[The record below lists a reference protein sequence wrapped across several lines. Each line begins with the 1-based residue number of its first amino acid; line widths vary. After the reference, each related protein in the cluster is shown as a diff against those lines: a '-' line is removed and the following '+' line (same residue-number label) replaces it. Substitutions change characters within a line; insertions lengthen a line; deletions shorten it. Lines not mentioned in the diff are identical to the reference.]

1 MSKLQEAIKRIRDGK
16 PPLVDGN
23 AQGEG
28 VNGTRSGRQRKR
40 PRSIVTVRD
49 GSGLDDETELKR
61 HVEIPEE
68 LRRACGLDPMAGH
81 EEQIAR
87 QFGRIKRPIM
97 LNAFDLTEISVANP
111 NVIMVAS
118 AMPETGKTFCT
129 LNLARSISQER
140 DFGALLVDA
149 DVLKPRVT
157 RALGMEHMPGLIDYL
172 LDESLGIDDVLV
184 QTDCDGIIVLPSG
197 QIHRDATELL
207 ASRRMRELVVLLSQR
222 FASRA
227 ILFDTPPLLMT
238 NEAVVLSQYMGQIVF
253 VIEAGVTS
261 VEAVNA
267 ALGLIDRD
275 KPVNAILNK
284 VKDAP
289 GDVYTGTSYYG
300 YGGPVLDEGGATS

>member
-1 MSKLQEAIKRIRDGK
+1 MSKLQKAIKRIRDGK
-16 PPLVDGN
+16 PPVPERPSG
-23 AQGEG
+23 GKI
-28 VNGTRSGRQRKR
+28 NGAAAGQRKR
-40 PRSIVTVRD
+40 ARTVVTVRD
-49 GSGLDDETELKR
+49 GEGIQSEAALPR
-61 HVEIPEE
+61 HATIPEE
-68 LRRACGLDPMAGH
+68 VRLDCGLDPMPGH
-81 EEQIAR
+81 EAQVAR

-97 LNAFDLTEISVANP
+97 LNAFDLTEISVENP
-111 NVIMVAS
+111 NVVMVAS

-129 LNLARSISQER
+129 LNLARSIAQER

-157 RALGMEHMPGLIDYL
+157 RALDLEGSPGLIDYL
-172 LDESLGIDDVLV
+172 LDDSLTIEDVLV
-184 QTDCDGIIVLPSG
+184 QTDCDGIIVMPAGS
-197 QIHRDATELL
+197 QHKDATELL
-207 ASRRMRELVVLLSQR
+207 ASRRMRDLVQILSRR
-222 FASRA
+222 FTSRA

-238 NEAVVLSQYMGQIVF
+238 NEAVVLSQYTGQIVF

-289 GDVYTGTSYYG
+289 GDVYMGTAYYG
-300 YGGPVLDEGGATS
+300 YGSEPQEARSST

>member
-1 MSKLQEAIKRIRDGK
+1 MSKLQEAIKRIRDSR
-16 PPLVDGN
+16 PPERSAGS
-23 AQGEG
+23 AI
-28 VNGTRSGRQRKR
+28 NGTHAGQRKR
-40 PRSIVTVRD
+40 ARTVVTVRD
-49 GSGLDDETELKR
+49 GEGLESETTLPR
-61 HVEIPEE
+61 FATIPEE
-68 LRRACGLDPMAGH
+68 VRLECGLDPIPGSEA
-81 EEQIAR
+81 QVAR

-97 LNAFDLTEISVANP
+97 LNAFDLTEISAENP

-118 AMPETGKTFCT
+118 ALPETGKTFCA
-129 LNLARSISQER
+129 LNLARSIAQER

-157 RALGMEHMPGLIDYL
+157 RALDLEGSPGLTDYL
-172 LDESLGIDDVLV
+172 LDDSLSLEDVLV

-197 QIHRDATELL
+197 NPHRDATELL
-207 ASRRMRELVVLLSQR
+207 ASRRMRELVKLLSQR
-222 FASRA
+222 YTSRA

-238 NEAVVLSQYMGQIVF
+238 NEAVVLTQYTGQVVF

-289 GDVYTGTSYYG
+289 GDVYMGTAYYG
-300 YGGPVLDEGGATS
+300 YGSASEEARSST

>member
-1 MSKLQEAIKRIRDGK
+1 MSKLQKAIKRIRDGK
-16 PPLVDGN
+16 PPSSERPTTSGV
-23 AQGEG
+23 
-28 VNGTRSGRQRKR
+28 VNGAAKARKR
-40 PRSIVTVRD
+40 ARTVVTVRA
-49 GSGLDDETELKR
+49 GEGLESEAALPRFAT
-61 HVEIPEE
+61 IPEE
-68 LRRACGLDPMAGH
+68 VRLACGLDPMPGH
-81 EEQIAR
+81 EAQVAR

-97 LNAFDLTEISVANP
+97 LNAFDLTEISVDNP

-129 LNLARSISQER
+129 LNLARSIAQER

-157 RALGMEHMPGLIDYL
+157 RALDLEGSPGLTDYL
-172 LDESLGIDDVLV
+172 LDDSMSVEDVLV

-197 QIHRDATELL
+197 RQHRDATELL
-207 ASRRMRELVVLLSQR
+207 ASRRMRDLVKLLSQR
-222 FASRA
+222 YTSRA

-238 NEAVVLSQYMGQIVF
+238 NEAVVLSQYTGQIVF

-284 VKDAP
+284 VKDAQ
-289 GDVYTGTSYYG
+289 GDVYMGTAYYG
-300 YGGPVLDEGGATS
+300 YGSASDEARSST